1 MPKILAHPLI
11 LVAFLLSRLCALA
24 EWETWKDCTL
34 IPNEDNDGDSF
45 HIEYN
50 RKEYIIRLYFVDA
63 PETGLSYRGADRQVA
78 VQAAHFEKTPEEV
91 IHAGR
96 YAQFIAEQVLSKP
109 FSVLTEGADVQGDSS
124 MGRIYGFVTT
134 SDGEDLAEVLVAN
147 GLARSYGMAVSTPRR
162 DFHDFWRR
170 YDQLEDLARRSGVG
184 IYSSNPV
191 RSIVRIKN
199 SPKAY

>member
-1 MPKILAHPLI
+1 MPKNSALPLI
-11 LVAFLLSRLCALA
+11 LAAFLLSRLCAYA

-63 PETGLSYRGADRQVA
+63 PETGLFYRGADRQVA

-91 IHAGR
+91 IHAGK
-96 YAQFIAEQVLSKP
+96 YAQYVAERFLSRP
-109 FSVLTEGADVQGDSS
+109 FSVLTEGTDARGNSS

-170 YDQLEDLARRSGVG
+170 YDQLEDRARRSGIGV
-184 IYSSNPV
+184 YSPNPV
-191 RSIVRIKN
+191 RTIVRAKN
-199 SPKAY
+199 SPVGN